1 MLCWTQK
8 NNKIHKWIEQLEAR
22 DTDERLEQT
31 ETEWGGQ
38 EIKTDKEK
46 LGERERERHQA
57 EEHSLFN
64 SLIVYKL
71 LLIASMF

>member
-1 MLCWTQK
+1 MRDWNRQK
-8 NNKIHKWIEQLEAR
+8 QNGGEAR
-22 DTDERLEQT
+22 NKNRQR
-31 ETEWGGQ
+31 ETR
-38 EIKTDKEK
+38 
-46 LGERERERHQA
+46 RERERRQA

>member
-1 MLCWTQK
+1 MRDWNRQK
-8 NNKIHKWIEQLEAR
+8 QNGG
-22 DTDERLEQT
+22 
-31 ETEWGGQ
+31 GGQ